1 MPNAS
6 ISPRRT
12 FINRFDTLHYAVS
25 QMKNFFPRSYY
36 RLFIRRV
43 LQSLILI
50 FLLIVINFFLIH
62 LAPGDPVYYLA
73 GQSGD
78 EHYYQLIR
86 AKFGLDQPLLTQL
99 WIYLGSVLRGDLGY
113 SISYQQPVSAVIFSR
128 VPATLL
134 LILSALLLASVGGV
148 LLGVEAARRENTF
161 YDRLFNTF
169 ALLGHSF
176 PSFSIGH
183 LLLLFF
189 ALYLGLFPAQG
200 MTSASQN
207 LSGISYLF
215 DLLAHLALPALTLA
229 VVQIAQIMRLT
240 RSEMLNVLSENYIT
254 TARAKGISERRVL
267 YGHAL
272 RNALLPVVTIIGTD
286 LGMLLSGAVLTETV
300 FAYPGLGT
308 LTLEVLSARDYP
320 VLMGLFLLV
329 SIAVAVMNFLTDITY
344 PLVDPRI
351 KYSR

>member
-1 MPNAS
+1 MKFS
-6 ISPRRT
+6 LPR
-12 FINRFDTLHYAVS
+12 
-25 QMKNFFPRSYY
+25 YY
-36 RLFIRRV
+36 QKLFVKRV
-43 LQSLILI
+43 VQSLILVL
-50 FLLIVINFFLIH
+50 LLIVINFFLIH

-78 EHYYQLIR
+78 EQYYELIR

-99 WIYLGSVLRGDLGY
+99 WVYLSSVLRGDLGY
-113 SISYQQPVSAVIFSR
+113 SLSYQQPVAAVIFSR

-134 LILSALLLASVGGV
+134 LIVSAILMASFGGI
-148 LLGVEAARRENTF
+148 LLGVEAARRENSF

-200 MTSASQN
+200 MVSANQE
-207 LSGISYLF
+207 LTGIAYIL

-229 VVQIAQIMRLT
+229 IVQLAQIMRLT
-240 RSEMLNVLSENYIT
+240 RAEMLNVLGENFIT
-254 TARAKGISERRVL
+254 TARAKGVSERRVL

-272 RNALLPVVTIIGTD
+272 RNALLPVATIIGSD

-300 FAYPGLGT
+300 FAYPGLGR
-308 LTLEVLSARDYP
+308 LTLEVLAARDYP
-320 VLMGLFLLV
+320 VLMGLFLLI
-329 SIAVAVMNFLTDITY
+329 SISVAVINFLTDISY
-344 PLVDPRI
+344 PLIDPRI

>member
-1 MPNAS
+1 
-6 ISPRRT
+6 
-12 FINRFDTLHYAVS
+12 
-25 QMKNFFPRSYY
+25 MKNFFSRIFK
-36 RLFIRRV
+36 RLLVRRFI
-43 LQSLILI
+43 QSIILIL
-50 FLLIVINFFLIH
+50 LLIVINFFLIH

-78 EHYYQLIR
+78 EAYYQLIR
-86 AKFGLDQPLLTQL
+86 AKFGLDQPLTTQL
-99 WIYLGSVLRGDLGY
+99 WVYLSSVLRGDLGY
-113 SISYQQPVSAVIFSR
+113 SLSYQQPVISVILSR

-134 LILSALLLASVGGV
+134 LILSALLIATVSGV
-148 LLGVEAARRENTF
+148 LLGVEAARKENSY
-161 YDRLFNTF
+161 YDRAFNTF

-200 MTSASQN
+200 FVSASRD
-207 LSGISYLF
+207 LSGINYFF
-215 DLLAHLALPALTLA
+215 DLLSHLALPALTLGI
-229 VVQIAQIMRLT
+229 VQIAQIMRLT
-240 RSEMLNVLSENYIT
+240 RANMIEVLNENYIT
-254 TARAKGISERRVL
+254 TARAKGVSERKVL

-272 RNALLPVVTIIGTD
+272 RNALLPVVTIVGTD

-300 FAYPGLGT
+300 FAYPGLGR
-308 LTLEVLSARDYP
+308 LTLEVLAARDYP
-320 VLMGLFLLV
+320 VLMGLFLLI

-344 PLVDPRI
+344 PMIDPRI

>member
-1 MPNAS
+1 MFMKISFSRFYNRLLFRRFSQS
-6 ISPRRT
+6 I
-12 FINRFDTLHYAVS
+12 I
-25 QMKNFFPRSYY
+25 
-36 RLFIRRV
+36 
-43 LQSLILI
+43 LIL
-50 FLLIVINFFLIH
+50 LLIVINFFLIH

-78 EHYYQLIR
+78 EQYYELIR

-99 WIYLGSVLRGDLGY
+99 WVYLSSILRGDLGY
-113 SISYQQPVSAVIFSR
+113 SLSYQQPVSAVIFSR

-134 LILSALLLASVGGV
+134 LIVSAILMASVGGI
-148 LLGVEAARRENTF
+148 LLGVEAARRENSF

-200 MTSASQN
+200 MVSANQD
-207 LSGISYLF
+207 LTGISYIL

-229 VVQIAQIMRLT
+229 IVQIAQIMRLT
-240 RSEMLNVLSENYIT
+240 RAEMLNVLGENFIT
-254 TARAKGISERRVL
+254 TARAKGVSERRVL

-272 RNALLPVVTIIGTD
+272 RNALLPVATIIGSD

-300 FAYPGLGT
+300 FAYPGLGR
-308 LTLEVLSARDYP
+308 LTLEVLAARDYP
-320 VLMGLFLLV
+320 VLMGLFLLI
-329 SIAVAVMNFLTDITY
+329 SISVVVINFLTDITY
-344 PLVDPRI
+344 PLIDPRI
-351 KYSR
+351 KYSG

>member
-1 MPNAS
+1 MFMKTLLSRFYNRLLFRRFIQS
-6 ISPRRT
+6 I
-12 FINRFDTLHYAVS
+12 I
-25 QMKNFFPRSYY
+25 
-36 RLFIRRV
+36 
-43 LQSLILI
+43 LIL
-50 FLLIVINFFLIH
+50 LLIVINFFLIH

-78 EHYYQLIR
+78 EQYYALVR
-86 AKFGLDQPLLTQL
+86 AKFGLDQPLIIQL
-99 WIYLGSVLRGDLGY
+99 WVYLSSVLRGDLGY
-113 SISYQQPVSAVIFSR
+113 SLSYQQPVAAVIFSR

-134 LILSALLLASVGGV
+134 LILSAITLASVGGV
-148 LLGVEAARRENTF
+148 FLGVEAARRENSF

-200 MTSASQN
+200 MVSANQD
-207 LSGISYLF
+207 LTGISYWL

-229 VVQIAQIMRLT
+229 IVQIAQIMRLT
-240 RSEMLNVLSENYIT
+240 RAEMLNVLGENFIT
-254 TARAKGISERRVL
+254 TAQAKGVSERKVL

-272 RNALLPVVTIIGTD
+272 RNALLPVVTIIGSD

-300 FAYPGLGT
+300 FAYPGLGR
-308 LTLEVLSARDYP
+308 LTLEVLAARDYP
-320 VLMGLFLLV
+320 VLMGLFLLI
-329 SIAVAVMNFLTDITY
+329 SIGVAVMNFLTDITY
-344 PLVDPRI
+344 PLIDPRI

>member
-1 MPNAS
+1 
-6 ISPRRT
+6 
-12 FINRFDTLHYAVS
+12 
-25 QMKNFFPRSYY
+25 MKFRFPRFYQ
-36 RLFIRRV
+36 RLLVRRV
-43 LQSLILI
+43 IQSLILVL
-50 FLLIVINFFLIH
+50 LLIVINFFLIH

-78 EHYYQLIR
+78 EAYYELIR
-86 AKFGLDQPLLTQL
+86 AKFGLDQPLTTQL
-99 WIYLGSVLRGDLGY
+99 WVYLSSVLRGDLGY
-113 SISYQQPVSAVIFSR
+113 SLSYQQPVAAVIFSR

-134 LILSALLLASVGGV
+134 LIVSAILMASVGGI
-148 LLGVEAARRENTF
+148 LLGVEAARRENSF

-200 MTSASQN
+200 MVSANQD
-207 LSGISYLF
+207 LTGINYIL

-229 VVQIAQIMRLT
+229 IVQIAQIMRLT
-240 RSEMLNVLSENYIT
+240 RAEMLNVLGENFIT
-254 TARAKGISERRVL
+254 TARAKGVSERRVL

-272 RNALLPVVTIIGTD
+272 RNALLPVATIIGSD

-300 FAYPGLGT
+300 FAYPGLGR
-308 LTLEVLSARDYP
+308 LTLEVLAARDYP
-320 VLMGLFLLV
+320 VLMGLFLLI
-329 SIAVAVMNFLTDITY
+329 SISVAVINFITDITY
-344 PLVDPRI
+344 PLIDPRI

>member
-1 MPNAS
+1 
-6 ISPRRT
+6 
-12 FINRFDTLHYAVS
+12 
-25 QMKNFFPRSYY
+25 MKNFFPRSYY
-36 RLFIRRV
+36 RLFVRRAV
-43 LQSLILI
+43 QSLILI
-50 FLLIVINFFLIH
+50 LLLVVINFFLIH

-78 EHYYQLIR
+78 EQYYQLIR

-134 LILSALLLASVGGV
+134 LILSAITLASVGGV
-148 LLGVEAARRENTF
+148 LLGVEAARRENSF
-161 YDRLFNTF
+161 YDRFFNTF

-200 MTSASQN
+200 MTSANQD
-207 LSGISYLF
+207 LTGINYFF

-229 VVQIAQIMRLT
+229 IVQIAQIMRLT
-240 RSEMLNVLSENYIT
+240 RSEMINVLSENFIT

-308 LTLEVLSARDYP
+308 LTLDVLSARDYP
-320 VLMGLFLLV
+320 VLMGLFLLI
-329 SIAVAVMNFLTDITY
+329 SIGVAVMNFLTDITY

-351 KYSR
+351 KYN

>member
-1 MPNAS
+1 MKISFSRFYNRLLFRRFIQS
-6 ISPRRT
+6 I
-12 FINRFDTLHYAVS
+12 I
-25 QMKNFFPRSYY
+25 
-36 RLFIRRV
+36 
-43 LQSLILI
+43 LIL
-50 FLLIVINFFLIH
+50 LLIVINFFLIH

-78 EHYYQLIR
+78 EQYYELIR

-99 WIYLGSVLRGDLGY
+99 WVYLSSVLRGDLGY
-113 SISYQQPVSAVIFSR
+113 SLSYQQPVAAVIFSR

-134 LILSALLLASVGGV
+134 LIVSAILMASFGGI
-148 LLGVEAARRENTF
+148 LLGVEAARRENSF

-200 MTSASQN
+200 MVSANQD
-207 LSGISYLF
+207 LTGISYIL
-215 DLLAHLALPALTLA
+215 DLLTHLALPALTLA
-229 VVQIAQIMRLT
+229 IVQIAQIMRLT
-240 RSEMLNVLSENYIT
+240 RAEMLNVLGENFIT
-254 TARAKGISERRVL
+254 TARAKGVSERRVL

-272 RNALLPVVTIIGTD
+272 RNALLPVVTIIGSD

-300 FAYPGLGT
+300 FAYPGLGR
-308 LTLEVLSARDYP
+308 LTLEVLAARDYP
-320 VLMGLFLLV
+320 VLMGLFLLI
-329 SIAVAVMNFLTDITY
+329 SISVAVINFLTDITY
-344 PLVDPRI
+344 PLIDPRI

>member
-1 MPNAS
+1 MIKHFLS
-6 ISPRRT
+6 
-12 FINRFDTLHYAVS
+12 
-25 QMKNFFPRSYY
+25 RSYS
-36 RLFIRRV
+36 RLLFRRIV
-43 LQSLILI
+43 QSIVLIL
-50 FLLIVINFFLIH
+50 LLIVINFFLIH

-78 EHYYQLIR
+78 EQYYKLIR
-86 AKFGLDQPLLTQL
+86 AKFGLDQPLTTQL
-99 WIYLGSVLRGDLGY
+99 WVYLSSVLRGDLGY
-113 SISYQQPVSAVIFSR
+113 SLSYQQPVASVIFSR

-134 LILSALLLASVGGV
+134 LILSAILLASIGGV
-148 LLGVEAARRENTF
+148 LLGVEAARRENSF

-200 MTSASQN
+200 MVSASQD
-207 LSGISYLF
+207 LTRIDYLI
-215 DLLAHLALPALTLA
+215 DLLAHLTLPALTLA
-229 VVQIAQIMRLT
+229 IVQITQIMRLT
-240 RSEMLNVLSENYIT
+240 RTEMLNVIGENFIT
-254 TARAKGISERRVL
+254 TARAKGVSERRVL

-272 RNALLPVVTIIGTD
+272 RNALLPVVTIIGSD

-300 FAYPGLGT
+300 FAYPGLGR
-308 LTLEVLSARDYP
+308 LTLEALAARDYP
-320 VLMGLFLLV
+320 VLMGLFLLI
-329 SIAVAVMNFLTDITY
+329 SIGVAVMNFLTDITY
-344 PLVDPRI
+344 PLIDPRI